1 MPDDHRPKLFH
12 RSAAAATL
20 VGAALLVGPAVA
32 GAQASAGQPAPGAR
46 ADEAACIADARAM
59 ARRVMWSVRDA
70 DVTRSWVDG
79 EIARI
84 RAASPECVDALFR
97 DGTAANPNAG
107 ILTGNGHTYTAAS
120 CGATAACNGG
130 HGGLLLGSG
139 GNGANVGNGG
149 NCGAGGSFSP
159 NAGFGNGGNGGAG

>member
-107 ILTGNGHTYTAAS
+107 ILTGNGHTYTAA
-120 CGATAACNGG
+120 GNGG
-130 HGGLLLGSG
+130 HGG
-139 GNGANVGNGG
+139 NG
-149 NCGAGGSFSP
+149 GAGGSVSP
-159 NAGFGNGGNGGAG
+159 NAGFGNG